1 LLSAGGLAVAAG
13 STAVYLGTNQP
24 APGASPVVPGTD
36 ASSRAPS
43 ARPDASSAPSPVS
56 PPSPLAPLA
65 GRWQS
70 ASGRDFSAVVAGEAG
85 LEFRV
90 LHASQHPR
98 QGYED
103 GEVRFKLMPISGST
117 NEFAVE
123 DHLRPTPL
131 PGVEYDPK
139 TSRES
144 CLSIWTAVKGRK
156 LLAQLDGASSLNVD
170 FVQIRTGPEKFKTQG
185 KRVVG
190 CVDLASSPAEPI
202 ESKLTRAP

>member
-1 LLSAGGLAVAAG
+1 VHLDA
-13 STAVYLGTNQP
+13 T
-24 APGASPVVPGTD
+24 SPPF
-36 ASSRAPS
+36 
-43 ARPDASSAPSPVS
+43 PSPS
-56 PPSPLAPLA
+56 PSPLARLV
-65 GRWQS
+65 GNWRS
-70 ASGRDFSAVVAGEAG
+70 ASGRDFSAVLGSDDV

-103 GEVRFKLMPISGST
+103 GEVRFRLIATAGST
-117 NEFAVE
+117 SELAVE
-123 DHLRPTPL
+123 DHLRPTPP
-131 PGVEYDPK
+131 PGFEYDPK

-144 CLSIWTAVKGRK
+144 CVVVFAAVKGHK
-156 LLAQLDGASSLNVD
+156 LLAQLDGASTLATD

-202 ESKLTRAP
+202 ESKLSRTP